1 MRFIYILLF
10 ATVQLFASVFSDAVT
25 LYKEENFV
33 QAYEKFYILH
43 VKEPENEKVIL
54 YLAKSLYNLG
64 ELQDAKK
71 LFLILKKAE
80 FKKEAQYYLK
90 QIDRTKRLH
99 KYFVLLSAG
108 TTYDSNIRNNT
119 YEPVTS
125 YNSIILSNDTNAV
138 SDIFIDKL
146 VYFSHTYTMPDYPF
160 TTWEDSV
167 LLFHRNGLKYSDQNM
182 LYTSLASGPAVHK
195 NGYTL
200 SPQILLND
208 LNYAARHYMYT
219 YGLGVKLSKVFFQR
233 LRTKMDIAFKK
244 DKFVHDEDKTKN
256 DNIAL
261 YKLFAMYNLTTQTA
275 VKCTVAYQKIR
286 KEFGNRTDISRDEYI
301 FETGYSRTFIK
312 KYAFAV
318 DAKYE
323 KRHFID
329 HDVSLGERED
339 RRKTYGTTVSRSF
352 YKVYNLSLKY
362 NYIKNEST
370 ISAFAYK
377 KNTLSLMLSRY
388 F

>member
-1 MRFIYILLF
+1 
-10 ATVQLFASVFSDAVT
+10 
-25 LYKEENFV
+25 
-33 QAYEKFYILH
+33 
-43 VKEPENEKVIL
+43 
-54 YLAKSLYNLG
+54 
-64 ELQDAKK
+64 
-71 LFLILKKAE
+71 
-80 FKKEAQYYLK
+80 
-90 QIDRTKRLH
+90 
-99 KYFVLLSAG
+99 
-108 TTYDSNIRNNT
+108 
-119 YEPVTS
+119 
-125 YNSIILSNDTNAV
+125 
-138 SDIFIDKL
+138 
-146 VYFSHTYTMPDYPF
+146 
-160 TTWEDSV
+160 
-167 LLFHRNGLKYSDQNM
+167 
-182 LYTSLASGPAVHK
+182 
-195 NGYTL
+195 
-200 SPQILLND
+200 
-208 LNYAARHYMYT
+208 MYT

-233 LRTKMDIAFKK
+233 LRTQMDIAFKK

-256 DNIAL
+256 DSVAL
-261 YKLFAMYNLTTQTA
+261 YKLFVIYNLTAQTA
-275 VKCTVAYQKIR
+275 VKYTVAYQKIR

-301 FETGYSRTFIK
+301 FEIGYNRKFIK

-370 ISAFAYK
+370 ISAFSYK